1 MNRKILS
8 AVAALALLLVG
19 CGGNNTPAVGTTTS
33 ATTSTTTSASQS
45 TTTSE
50 STTVGTTTTASQNTT
65 TTTTKI
71 STTTTT
77 TTSTT
82 TTKETTTTTTTE
94 PTSSPFN
101 YPQKG
106 KNYTAEATW
115 QTCFLPP
122 QQTHK
127 KLQGSCYANGYWYVS
142 FIKDDN
148 PESGVYIVKYDECFE
163 PVAISEPLAL
173 DHSNNLSYNPH
184 TNQILVSHCQ
194 SGGRDRWAWYSFVD
208 PDTLT
213 VISTGEL
220 PNPFFSMAYSPEKK
234 LYGSARW
241 AGQTVDVW
249 DKDLNHLRSF
259 DVETPMTLSQGVFCD
274 ANYIWFVR
282 SSTAQAP
289 YSEIRL
295 YDWDTGECVFVIP
308 IDDLLG
314 DEPESLHLVD
324 DMLYI
329 LSDSGN
335 FVDVFT
341 VQLIEE

>member
-1 MNRKILS
+1 MSKKIFS
-8 AVAALALLLVG
+8 VVVALALLLVG
-19 CGGNNTPAVGTTTS
+19 CGGNGAPAAGTTTS
-33 ATTSTTTSASQS
+33 ATTNTTTAASQSAASSTTAATSKSTTTMS
-45 TTTSE
+45 TKAP
-50 STTVGTTTTASQNTT
+50 TTTA
-65 TTTTKI
+65 
-71 STTTTT
+71 
-77 TTSTT
+77 TSTT
-82 TTKETTTTTTTE
+82 TQTSATTAKETTTTTTTE
-94 PTSSPFN
+94 PSSSPFN

-115 QTCFLPP
+115 QAFFKSP

-148 PESGVYIVKYDECFE
+148 PESGVYIVKYDDRFE
-163 PVAISEPLAL
+163 PVATSEPLAL

-259 DVETPMTLSQGVFCD
+259 DVETPQTLSQGVFCD

-295 YDWDTGECVFVIP
+295 YDWNTGECVFVIP

-314 DEPESLHLVD
+314 GEPESLHLVD

-329 LSDSGN
+329 LSDAGG